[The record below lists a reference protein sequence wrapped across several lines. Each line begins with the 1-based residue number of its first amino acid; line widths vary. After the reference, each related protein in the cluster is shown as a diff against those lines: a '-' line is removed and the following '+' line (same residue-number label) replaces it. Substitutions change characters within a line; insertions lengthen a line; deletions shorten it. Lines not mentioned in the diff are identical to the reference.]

1 MTRDPHPLGP
11 RAGAIIHT
19 LHRHP
24 RGAAGHIACAVLAVT
39 LVACGG
45 ADKPAPAAPAAIR
58 PAAGG
63 GSRDT
68 GATAET
74 VAKEARGALT
84 CPARTATPPRAAGA
98 PVDDV
103 LGVRPGL
110 GFEEAMNAVL
120 CSHALLVAAPQ
131 AGRGFNLK
139 APEAR
144 SVRQGFS
151 ATFAE
156 PRVVKT
162 SKQIMQEMQAD
173 AMARGGNAVREDLKP
188 GQAKW
193 FVSTMGL
200 PGQERVLSVA
210 REERFAADQSPTIET
225 VVEALVK
232 KYGTPSRAQQA
243 ASGQMPLL
251 RWAYDPT
258 GRLVTDGSPLLH
270 KCNGTSDPNG
280 SVTLTPDC
288 GIVVQALLVPQR
300 TNPGLVDR
308 MQVGVVDQDGGYR
321 MIAATEQALAQ
332 SDRDRRSQELEK
344 AAKSAKAP
352 SL

>member
-1 MTRDPHPLGP
+1 MTRDRHPVG
-11 RAGAIIHT
+11 RSEGAVMST

-24 RGAAGHIACAVLAVT
+24 GGVAARMACALLAVT
-39 LVACGG
+39 LVACGD
-45 ADKPAPAAPAAIR
+45 ADKPTPAAPVANR
-58 PAAGG
+58 LAAGG

-74 VAKEARGALT
+74 VAKEARGTLS

-98 PVDDV
+98 PVDDM

-110 GFEEAMNAVL
+110 GFDEPMNAVL

-144 SVRQGFS
+144 SVRQGFGAS
-151 ATFAE
+151 FAE

-162 SKQIMQEMQAD
+162 SKQVMQEMQAE

-193 FVSTMGL
+193 FVSNMGL
-200 PGQERVLSVA
+200 PEHERVLSVA
-210 REERFAADQSPTIET
+210 REERVAADQSPTIET
-225 VVEALVK
+225 AVEALVK
-232 KYGTPSRAQQA
+232 KYGTPSRTQKA
-243 ASGQMPLL
+243 AANQIPVL
-251 RWAYDPT
+251 RWAFDPT
-258 GRLVTDGSPLLH
+258 GRLITDGSPLLH

-300 TNPGLVDR
+300 TNPELVDR

-332 SDRDRRSQELEK
+332 SDLNRRSLEVEK

>member
-1 MTRDPHPLGP
+1 MPQHLKI
-11 RAGAIIHT
+11 RAGST
-19 LHRHP
+19 V
-24 RGAAGHIACAVLAVT
+24 CAVFAVALA
-39 LVACGG
+39 ACGG
-45 ADKPAPAAPAAIR
+45 ADTPAPAAGANK
-58 PAAGG
+58 PAAGSAG
-63 GSRDT
+63 RDT
-68 GATAET
+68 GAPAEV
-74 VAKEARGALT
+74 VAKEARGSLS
-84 CPARTATPPRAAGA
+84 CPARIASAPRAQGA

-110 GFEEAMNAVL
+110 AYDEAMAAVL
-120 CSHALLVAAPQ
+120 CTHALLVAAPQ
-131 AGRGFNLK
+131 TGRGFNLK
-139 APEAR
+139 APDAR

-173 AMARGGNAVREDLKP
+173 AIARSGNAVREDLKP

-210 REERFAADQSPTIET
+210 REERFAADQNPTVET

-232 KYGTPSRAQQA
+232 KYGTPSRAQGA
-243 ASGQMPLL
+243 RGQQPVL

-258 GRLVTDGSPLLH
+258 GRLAPEGSALFH
-270 KCNGTSDPNG
+270 KCHGTSDPNG
-280 SVTLTPDC
+280 SVSLAPDC

-300 TNPGLVDR
+300 SNPDLVDR
-308 MQVGVVDQDGGYR
+308 IQVGVVDQGGGYR
-321 MIAATEQALAQ
+321 MIVATEQGLAE
-332 SDRDRRSQELEK
+332 SDRDRRAKEVDK
-344 AAKSAKAP
+344 AARNTKAP